1 MKCWYSASNA
11 EGSRLIIVV
20 VHLGAVKTY
29 VAAVEVLRKKERQD
43 ETQFTTKIDGFL
55 SFIANVLF
63 CRFFKISP
71 CVWPNSGFWCCVF
84 LTLWITLLSWA
95 SFGFGFHSSSSYHR
109 FRTLEKWESD
119 LKLEPASCGNQ
130 NWN

>member
-71 CVWPNSGFWCCVF
+71 CV
-84 LTLWITLLSWA
+84 
-95 SFGFGFHSSSSYHR
+95 
-109 FRTLEKWESD
+109 
-119 LKLEPASCGNQ
+119 
-130 NWN
+130 